1 MNRKLKK
8 FANKQLK
15 RYQNE
20 DFLNE
25 LKAKQKESKMNNK
38 HKKFIPIC
46 LSTSSAVIM
55 LAVALLCVF
64 LIKPPVVSD
73 NVRDNQP
80 DNKQEEVIPPKTYS
94 EDNQVSEDSDTEE
107 LNGALNSIKFCGDN
121 LSVVK
126 YTDSHYNETLYYS
139 VVYSSDEDPFYV
151 DFKVL
156 TNPDY
161 TIDFGEMV
169 YNQQGTV
176 ASYEIQYVENCE
188 QDEDIFSFTDS
199 AVIKTDKETIYINA
213 EIFGFEGSSG
223 FIELLN
229 EIIQTK

>member
-1 MNRKLKK
+1 
-8 FANKQLK
+8 
-15 RYQNE
+15 
-20 DFLNE
+20 
-25 LKAKQKESKMNNK
+25 
-38 HKKFIPIC
+38 
-46 LSTSSAVIM
+46 M

-73 NVRDNQP
+73 HVRDNQP

-121 LSVVK
+121 LSVVR

-151 DFKVL
+151 DFKIL

-213 EIFGFEGSSG
+213 EIFSFEEDSC
-223 FIELLN
+223 FIDLLN